1 MNEPEQQLDSPEGYE
16 WTDADIQRAI
26 EKLEYE
32 IKFNGK
38 IWDEDGDY
46 LRDLGIE
53 VCRILRHDGI
63 VEQLAL
69 IRDAFAERAYDYAVW
84 KVTIDP
90 DKYCEREDG
99 GVRYE

>member
-1 MNEPEQQLDSPEGYE
+1 MKEPEQQLNAPEGYE
-16 WTDADIQRAI
+16 CTDRDIQRAI

-32 IKFNGK
+32 IKFNFIK
-38 IWDEDGDY
+38 WDEEGNY

-53 VCRILRHDGI
+53 VCRILRHEEVD
-63 VEQLAL
+63 EQLAL

-84 KVTIDP
+84 QVTINP

-99 GVRYE
+99 E